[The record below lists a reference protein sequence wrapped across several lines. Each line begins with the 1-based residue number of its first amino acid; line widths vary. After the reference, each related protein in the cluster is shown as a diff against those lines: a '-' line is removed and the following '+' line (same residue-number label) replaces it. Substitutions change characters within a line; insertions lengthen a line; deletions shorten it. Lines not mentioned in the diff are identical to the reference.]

1 MRRPL
6 LLLALVWVPFLSI
19 FLFASPVLTGAVGDS
34 YPHVAFHVV
43 SPAMLLGAAAVALR
57 WRRARDGAALVR
69 ALLALLVLALAVAV
83 LGNGVELLSALR
95 RLAEDGWVSRLT
107 PDLFEAG
114 SGLHSLGASLTIPAH
129 MGALALSLALVGVE
143 ALRARRGRDQGAAA
157 DRAAV
162 ARR

>member
-19 FLFASPVLTGAVGDS
+19 FLFASPAVTGAVGDS
-34 YPHVAFHVV
+34 YPHVVFHVL
-43 SPAMLLGAAAVALR
+43 SPAMLLGAVAVALR
-57 WRRARDGAALVR
+57 HRRSREGAAVVR

-83 LGNGVELLSALR
+83 LGNGVELVSALR

-114 SGLHSLGASLTIPAH
+114 SGLHSLGATLTIPAH
-129 MGALALSLALVGVE
+129 MGALALSLAVVVVE
-143 ALRARRGRDQGAAA
+143 ALRARRGRDL
-157 DRAAV
+157 AAV
-162 ARR
+162 PDRGAPARR

>member
-19 FLFASPVLTGAVGDS
+19 FLFASPALTGAVGDS
-34 YPHVAFHVV
+34 YPHVVFHVV
-43 SPAMLLGAAAVALR
+43 SPAMLVGAAVVALR
-57 WRRARDGAALVR
+57 HRRAREGAPVVR

-114 SGLHSLGASLTIPAH
+114 SGLHSLGATLTIPAH
-129 MGALALSLALVGVE
+129 MGALALSLTAAVVE
-143 ALRARRGRDQGAAA
+143 ALRARRGA
-157 DRAAV
+157 DRGAVADREAV